1 MANFV
6 DIMDND
12 GIGMVINE
20 DQISAVKEVEGG
32 CFIHMVDGA
41 TIPMTTEN
49 YPADVVYGIKARF
62 LGARKSY

>member
-20 DQISAVKEVEGG
+20 DQIAAVKEVEGG
-32 CFIHMVDGA
+32 CFIHMV
-41 TIPMTTEN
+41 EN
-49 YPADVVYGIKARF
+49 YRYTTCII
-62 LGARKSY
+62 L